1 MHLIIPKQIYGSKYG
16 ATCHSI
22 SLLLCS
28 THALSH
34 RPPFK
39 KLTFFTKKIYTFL
52 KHTIL
57 VTVYIT
63 LGLFSYSFGLIHL
76 IMYFLADVGTNQV
89 CGACCSAQMDH
100 KPVSISSEK
109 QKTDIKEFTVL
120 IYTVVLVLLLTIW
133 WVEKKTTE
141 TYIFRDKIFFTK
153 IV

>member
-16 ATCHSI
+16 TTCHSI

-39 KLTFFTKKIYTFL
+39 KLTFFHKNIYIFL

-57 VTVYIT
+57 ITVYT
-63 LGLFSYSFGLIHL
+63 LGLWAFSSLLVFGLIHVITSWL
-76 IMYFLADVGTNQV
+76 VHVAQPKLMPKRTSFNQFRKTKKLALRVYCPNIYCGFKIAADNMVGR
-89 CGACCSAQMDH
+89 
-100 KPVSISSEK
+100 
-109 QKTDIKEFTVL
+109 
-120 IYTVVLVLLLTIW
+120 
-133 WVEKKTTE
+133 KKTTE

>member
-16 ATCHSI
+16 TTCHSI

-39 KLTFFTKKIYTFL
+39 KLTFFHKK
-52 KHTIL
+52 
-57 VTVYIT
+57 VYR
-63 LGLFSYSFGLIHL
+63 
-76 IMYFLADVGTNQV
+76 YFLNIPFLSQYIRTKYKLLAKFLVWYIITSWLV
-89 CGACCSAQMDH
+89 WAQ
-100 KPVSISSEK
+100 
-109 QKTDIKEFTVL
+109 IKCAVHVTQLKRTINLFQSEFTIL

>member
-16 ATCHSI
+16 TTCHSI

-39 KLTFFTKKIYTFL
+39 KLTFFHKKIYIFL

-57 VTVYIT
+57 VTVYI
-63 LGLFSYSFGLIHL
+63 LGLHISFQLL
-76 IMYFLADVGTNQV
+76 FLSNT
-89 CGACCSAQMDH
+89 
-100 KPVSISSEK
+100 
-109 QKTDIKEFTVL
+109 
-120 IYTVVLVLLLTIW
+120 LLLPGWCEVHVAQPKRTINQFQS
-133 WVEKKTTE
+133 VQKKAGIKTLLSNIYCGFSIAADNMVGRKKIPRHIFSE
-141 TYIFRDKIFFTK
+141 TKIFFTK